1 MGSVPQSKEWKASAQ
16 GPSRAKRWSGWFAG
30 CMEPSDPDG
39 AHAKSR
45 PCHAD
50 DEKPVGQQAITTH
63 DRYGR
68 PIFAANQAAAAP
80 SGDLG
85 TDSDPALLSTA
96 NQRIS
101 CANHVV
107 SVPTATLIASGGF
120 GDANSTTAPLTALT
134 LLHRTRL
141 QSPTRSAMQC
151 CGAAVGEPGHLE
163 PDADTV
169 APTRT
174 CIWRLDNDA
183 EGSPQAPRPWHITTG
198 KLTTEWMTHCAVVIE
213 DGGDAQAADRKL
225 AAYKVG
231 KKTAVAKEDSPCA
244 DGELQCKIQE
254 CRRMKAAKAADQLC
268 QTQQCAYC
276 HKLFRANAAS
286 QRQQDREIRL
296 FIDQSEKS
304 RIPPVECP
312 DCASFWSWADRTYIL
327 PGGIGTRSS
336 SFQKNRHYDCFF

>member
-50 DEKPVGQQAITTH
+50 DEKPVGQQAIRTH

-120 GDANSTTAPLTALT
+120 GDANSTTAPLT

-141 QSPTRSAMQC
+141 QSPTRSAMQS

-183 EGSPQAPRPWHITTG
+183 EGSPQAPRQWH
-198 KLTTEWMTHCAVVIE
+198 
-213 DGGDAQAADRKL
+213 
-225 AAYKVG
+225 
-231 KKTAVAKEDSPCA
+231 
-244 DGELQCKIQE
+244 
-254 CRRMKAAKAADQLC
+254 RRMKAAKAADQLC